1 VEAVDRYGNRVAGY
15 NALVTLTDYTGT
27 LSPTSARFE
36 NGLLTL
42 YVTISTPLQGDQIF
56 LDTGTPK
63 GRLATNVFDVLA
75 TDLVGGFRVTA
86 PSSVSAGVPFPVTI
100 EALDGSGQPTSR
112 FSGYRVELTTTSNH
126 PISPTVSEPFS
137 MGYVT
142 QNTTLYR
149 APEVEYIRVSFRGK
163 EGVTGPITVNLGPP
177 AFLRLTPLPDVLIKN
192 ESYTVTVTV
201 LDPAG
206 NRLTNYSGSATY
218 SLDKGGVTPGSF
230 TISSGTGSFTFSPGE
245 ITTSNR
251 LIVLAPPLTGY
262 SGFFSVIAIP
272 HHFAILSTDDTPV
285 PPQRSYGAFTV
296 KVEARDESDQLFP
309 EFLGSVTFS
318 SNPPAPYPDR
328 TGNFVNGVTTHT
340 LWIRGNNNVT
350 TTVTLTATFTTPNG
364 SSITGST
371 QFSLGPK
378 PVLKFTGYPTTVPAN
393 QPFPVTLAVYP
404 DASTPV
410 PMENFIDAV
419 RLSHHGFLFQCQD
432 SPPLGTLTPTESPG
446 FVSGTTTI
454 NITIQSSSPF
464 PFSTCLGARF
474 MNTPSADPLD
484 AKTERIQVQP

>member
-1 VEAVDRYGNRVAGY
+1 
-15 NALVTLTDYTGT
+15 
-27 LSPTSARFE
+27 
-36 NGLLTL
+36 
-42 YVTISTPLQGDQIF
+42 
-56 LDTGTPK
+56 
-63 GRLATNVFDVLA
+63 
-75 TDLVGGFRVTA
+75 
-86 PSSVSAGVPFPVTI
+86 
-100 EALDGSGQPTSR
+100 
-112 FSGYRVELTTTSNH
+112 
-126 PISPTVSEPFS
+126 
-137 MGYVT
+137 
-142 QNTTLYR
+142 
-149 APEVEYIRVSFRGK
+149 
-163 EGVTGPITVNLGPP
+163 
-177 AFLRLTPLPDVLIKN
+177 
-192 ESYTVTVTV
+192 
-201 LDPAG
+201 
-206 NRLTNYSGSATY
+206 
-218 SLDKGGVTPGSF
+218 
-230 TISSGTGSFTFSPGE
+230 
-245 ITTSNR
+245 
-251 LIVLAPPLTGY
+251 
-262 SGFFSVIAIP
+262 
-272 HHFAILSTDDTPV
+272 
-285 PPQRSYGAFTV
+285 
-296 KVEARDESDQLFP
+296 VEARDESDQLFP